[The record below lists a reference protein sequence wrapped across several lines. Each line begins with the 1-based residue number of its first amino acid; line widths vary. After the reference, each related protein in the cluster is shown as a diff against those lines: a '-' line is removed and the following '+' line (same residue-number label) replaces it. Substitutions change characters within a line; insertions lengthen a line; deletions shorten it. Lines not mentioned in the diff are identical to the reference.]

1 MKVKDIISKV
11 MHCTRPT
18 IQIECDGGIAYEKVL
33 GISTESSIIEKYG
46 NKTVDVLKIQENKL
60 IIKVKG

>member
-11 MHCTRPT
+11 MHCTRPM
-18 IQIECDGGIAYEKVL
+18 IQIEYDGGIAYEKVL

-46 NKTVDVLKIQENKL
+46 NKTVDVVKIQENKL